1 MRMTPHRILC
11 VSVLMLALDAGVPL
25 AQSPDAPAFD
35 VVSVRP
41 NVSGDEKTASYV
53 QPGGRYTA
61 ENMTLR
67 MLMKTAYGV
76 HDDQIA
82 GGPGWIETERFDI
95 VARAEGYA
103 AAATF
108 RDQAR
113 VMLRKVLADRFRLT
127 LVPERREIPVYGL
140 VFARSDGRLGPQL
153 VRADMARCQGPS
165 TSVPA
170 APGAPEPSQPM
181 PCDSLFFQPGH
192 VGSRAVEFSTL
203 VTYLSRFTDRLVVD
217 RTGLA
222 GKFDA
227 DLQWSPEALTVT
239 STSASGISLATALQE
254 QLGLKLDSQRAVV
267 DVLVITRVERPA
279 AD

>member
-1 MRMTPHRILC
+1 MRTTPHHILRAL
-11 VSVLMLALDAGVPL
+11 VVVLALGAGVAL
-25 AQSPDAPAFD
+25 AQIPDAPAFD
-35 VVSVRP
+35 VVSVKP
-41 NVSGDEKTASYV
+41 NVSGDDRSSSYV
-53 QPGGRYTA
+53 QPGGRYSA

-67 MLMKTAYGV
+67 MLIKTAYGV

-95 VARAEGYA
+95 VAKAEGYA
-103 AAATF
+103 SAATF

-113 VMLRKVLADRFRLT
+113 VMLRKALADRFRLT

-140 VFARSDGRLGPQL
+140 VIARSDGRLGPQL
-153 VRADMARCQGPS
+153 VRADMERCQGPF

-181 PCDSLFFQPGH
+181 PCDSSFFRPGH
-192 VGSRAVEFSTL
+192 VGSRAVELSTL
-203 VTYLSRFTDRLVVD
+203 VAHLSRFADRLVVD

-222 GKFDA
+222 GRFDS
-227 DLQWSPEALTVT
+227 DLQWSQEALTVT
-239 STSASGISLATALQE
+239 STSVSGVTLATALQE
-254 QLGLKLDSQRAVV
+254 QLGLKLESQRTIV
-267 DVLVITRVERPA
+267 DVLVVARVERPA

>member
-1 MRMTPHRILC
+1 MTPHRIAG
-11 VSVLMLALDAGVPL
+11 VAVLMLALEAAVSL
-25 AQSPDAPAFD
+25 AQTPDAPAFD

-53 QPGGRYTA
+53 QPGGRYNA

-95 VARAEGYA
+95 VAKAEGYA
-103 AAATF
+103 SAATF

-113 VMLRKVLADRFRLT
+113 MMLRKALEDRFRLT

-153 VRADMARCQGPS
+153 VRADMAQCQGPS

-170 APGAPEPSQPM
+170 APGAPEPSLAM

-192 VGSRAVEFSTL
+192 LGSRAVEFS
-203 VTYLSRFTDRLVVD
+203 
-217 RTGLA
+217 
-222 GKFDA
+222 
-227 DLQWSPEALTVT
+227 
-239 STSASGISLATALQE
+239 
-254 QLGLKLDSQRAVV
+254 
-267 DVLVITRVERPA
+267 
-279 AD
+279 